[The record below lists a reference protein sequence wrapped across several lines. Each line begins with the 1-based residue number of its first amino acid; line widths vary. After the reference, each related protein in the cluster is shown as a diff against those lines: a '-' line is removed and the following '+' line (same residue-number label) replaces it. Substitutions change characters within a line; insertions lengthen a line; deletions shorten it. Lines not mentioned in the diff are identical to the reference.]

1 MRFVTI
7 LEINNITIYGE
18 AMNDSVQRCKE
29 TRALLADGA
38 KLVDVRSAQ
47 EFSAGALPGA
57 VNIPLQTLPQNMH
70 AIDRDK
76 GVVLYCA
83 SGQRSEMAKR
93 FLEQSGYR
101 RVHNLGSWRNMQT
114 C

>member
-1 MRFVTI
+1 MQESI
-7 LEINNITIYGE
+7 
-18 AMNDSVQRCKE
+18 SRCE
-29 TRALLADGA
+29 QTRQMLANGA
-38 KLVDVRSAQ
+38 HLVDVRSPQ
-47 EFSAGALPGA
+47 EYAAGALPGA
-57 VNIPLQTLPQNMH
+57 VNIPLQTLPMQ
-70 AIDRDK
+70 AAQLDREK

-101 RVHNLGSWRNMQT
+101 NVHNLGSWQNMQA

>member
-1 MRFVTI
+1 
-7 LEINNITIYGE
+7 
-18 AMNDSVQRCKE
+18 MNDSVKRCKE

-38 KLVDVRSAQ
+38 KLVDVRSPQ
-47 EFSAGALPGA
+47 EFNAGALPGA
-57 VNIPLQTLPQNMH
+57 VNIPLQSLPENTH
-70 AIDRDK
+70 VIDRDK

-93 FLEQSGYR
+93 FLQQSGYR
-101 RVHNLGSWRNMQT
+101 NVHNLGSWRNIQA